1 VKRLLRPAAT
11 GLAALSFSLSTVACG
26 QSSDHALPA
35 EMCGTEANT
44 GLVKPLVADGGDWN
58 EFARVDRKRSV
69 TAPCVL
75 LSGPESVLD
84 FRFSWTKD
92 KPDLMYLAGTGSVSG
107 VRDPLF
113 PWNWPRTRRSAPT
126 ARPSRPPATRGT
138 PDYFTLG
145 LQLPRVA
152 LTDRGHR
159 EDIERFMRQ
168 YFPATVRTLDCR

>member
-1 VKRLLRPAAT
+1 MTHSACFRVIGLVVLLI
-11 GLAALSFSLSTVACG
+11 GLSVAGC
-26 QSSDHALPA
+26 DTTDEALPA
-35 EMCGTEANT
+35 EICGSKVDA
-44 GLVKPLVADGGDWN
+44 GLVQPLVADGGDWN
-58 EFARVDRKRSV
+58 EFNRVDRRRSV

-75 LSGPESVLD
+75 LSGPDPVLD

-107 VRDPLF
+107 VRDPL
-113 PWNWPRTRRSAPT
+113 PVELAEDAVVGADGAIVTTSCDKGDT
-126 ARPSRPPATRGT
+126 
-138 PDYFTLG
+138 DYFTLG